1 MELDNR
7 LKLEAYV
14 KEMSILQEGFCII
27 SSDSFRK
34 LKKRSKLW
42 HNSF

>member
-14 KEMSILQEGFCII
+14 KEMSILREGFYIT
-27 SSDSFRK
+27 SSDSLKK
-34 LKKRSKLW
+34 LKKLSKLW